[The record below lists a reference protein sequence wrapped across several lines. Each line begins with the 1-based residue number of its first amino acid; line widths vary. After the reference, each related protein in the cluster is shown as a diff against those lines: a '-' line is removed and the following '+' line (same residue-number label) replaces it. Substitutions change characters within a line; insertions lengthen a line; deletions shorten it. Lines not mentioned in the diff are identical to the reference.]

1 MNPRHPDFK
10 KKDGSEALWLNKA
23 PNEILSD
30 LENLKFDVPVRS
42 KYAKQ
47 PKGKDVVLLL
57 MKLKF
62 VFLLFIN

>member
-10 KKDGSEALWLNKA
+10 KKDGTEPLWLNKA

-30 LENLKFDVPVRS
+30 LKALKFDVPVRS

-47 PKGKDVVLLL
+47 AKGKELN
-57 MKLKF
+57 F
-62 VFLLFIN
+62 SYC